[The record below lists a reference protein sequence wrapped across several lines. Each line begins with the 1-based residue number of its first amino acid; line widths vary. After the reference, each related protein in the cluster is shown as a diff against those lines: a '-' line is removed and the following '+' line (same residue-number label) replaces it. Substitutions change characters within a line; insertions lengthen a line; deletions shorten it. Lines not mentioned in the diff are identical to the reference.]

1 LKGKIGAAILGVA
14 FVGILGS
21 TIMCTER
28 IPTGY
33 DGVVYSMSGGVQDEI
48 LGQGWHVVAPTK
60 KVKKFTIGNEQ
71 LLLTKDEREG
81 SEEDESF
88 KVSTADDANIA
99 ISFQMSYRFKEDT
112 LVDTYKRFKGMDG
125 EDIVNRR
132 VKTVLKSKVS
142 EVTTSHSMMDIY
154 SGNRAQINS
163 EITEYLNKSF
173 GEAYGLEVLDASIV
187 DVHPDEKLKEAI
199 NNRVTALQKKQ
210 QAQAEQETV
219 KVEAETALIKAKN
232 AAEIKVTEAQ
242 AEAKANKVKAES
254 ITDELIRMEEA
265 EARKEHGWVTVQ
277 GADAAVITGKE

>member
-1 LKGKIGAAILGVA
+1 MKGKIGAAILGVA

-81 SEEDESF
+81 SEEDESS

-173 GEAYGLEVLDASIV
+173 GEAYGLEVLDASIGF
-187 DVHPDEKLKEAI
+187 
-199 NNRVTALQKKQ
+199 T
-210 QAQAEQETV
+210 
-219 KVEAETALIKAKN
+219 
-232 AAEIKVTEAQ
+232 
-242 AEAKANKVKAES
+242 
-254 ITDELIRMEEA
+254 EEA
-265 EARKEHGWVTVQ
+265 AGTSRAGDCKSGGGNGLDQSKKCGRNQSNRGTGRSKSQQGKSRIHHG
-277 GADAAVITGKE
+277 